1 MTASKDFVEACM
13 AIIKATTE
21 EELGEAAQAISD
33 NKELSGAQAER
44 LLAVLKS
51 RGQELSEEPDKL
63 GVLEIVDDLF

>member
-1 MTASKDFVEACM
+1 M

-44 LLAVLKS
+44 LLDVLKD

>member
-1 MTASKDFVEACM
+1 M

-44 LLAVLKS
+44 LLDVLKS
-51 RGQELSEEPDKL
+51 RWQELSEEPDKL

>member
-1 MTASKDFVEACM
+1 M

-44 LLAVLKS
+44 LLDVLKS